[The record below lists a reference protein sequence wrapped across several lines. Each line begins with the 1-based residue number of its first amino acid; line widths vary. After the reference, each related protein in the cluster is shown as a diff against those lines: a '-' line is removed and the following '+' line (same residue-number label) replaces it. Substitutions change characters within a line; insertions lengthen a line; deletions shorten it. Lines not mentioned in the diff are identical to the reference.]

1 MSINRL
7 TRISGQAEKESYLRY
22 QPQNILSEPVTLS
35 TIAQRLRLV
44 HNQMKKR
51 DQMARQTQT
60 DLVEPTEVLA
70 QQAED
75 GVKSYLDDIARA
87 LLAEYNARRQTQER
101 LLAHLTRLE
110 QLIQNGIQEKR
121 KKAYLYKQTLVQ
133 DTVAAV
139 QLTLKHEFTQQAEK
153 LAAENQKN
161 NDELSRQLREVT
173 AASRFSV
180 QIASLQQQI
189 ANIQATLDGQKEARK
204 TIPANFVLEETN
216 ERPPMAEN
224 SAAQTAETC
233 TKKTFNKPV
242 IRILAEK
249 NGISSVGYS
258 LNGFSSNRRNN
269 GHQFDPQQS
278 GEMIACA
285 RTINKQGLSRLS
297 ENQQYKNTQDD

>member
-7 TRISGQAEKESYLRY
+7 TRISGQVEKESYLRY

-51 DQMARQTQT
+51 DQMERQTQT
-60 DLVEPTEVLA
+60 DLVEPTEVSP

-75 GVKSYLDDIARA
+75 GIKSYLDDIARA
-87 LLAEYNARRQTQER
+87 LLAEYYARRQTQEK
-101 LLAHLTRLE
+101 LFGHLTRLE
-110 QLIQNGIQEKR
+110 QLIQNGTRENR
-121 KKAYLYKQTLVQ
+121 KKDYLYKQTLVQ

-139 QLTLKHEFTQQAEK
+139 QVTLKHEFTQQAEE

-161 NDELSRQLREVT
+161 NDELSRQLREVA

-189 ANIQATLDGQKEARK
+189 ANIQATLDGQEEARK
-204 TIPANFVLEETN
+204 TIPANFVLDETN
-216 ERPPMAEN
+216 ERLPKAEN
-224 SAAQTAETC
+224 SALQTAETI

-249 NGISSVGYS
+249 DGISSIGCS
-258 LNGFSSNRRNN
+258 LNGFSSNRRD
-269 GHQFDPQQS
+269 GSHQFDPQQS

-285 RTINKQGLSRLS
+285 RTMNEQRLSQLS
-297 ENQQYKNTQDD
+297 ENQRYKNTQDD